1 MQSLTQQLRTASA
14 IPAMTRG
21 WTNIVHVSWPSHAAL
36 LICFCALLA
45 QLYGALHVLIGA
57 LAPDLHHLHHS
68 RTRHHWRFPP
78 DSDKRFHII
87 DMTCLPCA
95 ALLIWFFALLAPYYG
110 TLNALIGA
118 LTSPCIAFIF
128 PALAFTWYFRKP
140 ERRKHAHHKPP
151 A

>member
-1 MQSLTQQLRTASA
+1 MRYLAR
-14 IPAMTRG
+14 
-21 WTNIVHVSWPSHAAL
+21 SHQTC
-36 LICFCALLA
+36 ISF
-45 QLYGALHVLIGA
+45 ITPA
-57 LAPDLHHLHHS
+57 LAFTGGPPPDL
-68 RTRHHWRFPP
+68 
-78 DSDKRFHII
+78 DKRFRII
-87 DMTCLPCA
+87 DRRLPCA

-140 ERRKHAHHKPP
+140 ERRKHAHLKPP

>member
-1 MQSLTQQLRTASA
+1 
-14 IPAMTRG
+14 
-21 WTNIVHVSWPSHAAL
+21 
-36 LICFCALLA
+36 
-45 QLYGALHVLIGA
+45 
-57 LAPDLHHLHHS
+57 
-68 RTRHHWRFPP
+68 
-78 DSDKRFHII
+78 
-87 DMTCLPCA
+87 MTCRPCA

-140 ERRKHAHHKPP
+140 ERRKRAHHKPP